1 MTIVY
6 GGHTVYGISI
16 GIILLDTKF
25 PRINGDVGN
34 STTFQFNV
42 MYTFVKNASPQR
54 VVGGDKTL
62 LEPFIEAARYLEK
75 QGVKAITTSCGFLA
89 LFQKEMA
96 HSINIPIFTSSLL
109 QVPLV
114 SNLIGREK
122 KVGILTANSD
132 TLTEKHFNAVGWSL
146 RDYNVVIHGMQKFP
160 NFSTPMLL
168 NKTVLE
174 EELIRM
180 EMVTVS
186 KLMVEEHPE
195 IGAFVFECT
204 NMPPYAKAVQQAT
217 GRPVFDIV
225 TLTNFVYH
233 AVENKAY

>member
-1 MTIVY
+1 MTIIY
-6 GGHTVYGISI
+6 GGQTVYGVPI

-25 PRINGDVGN
+25 PRINGDIGN

-62 LEPFIEAARYLEK
+62 LDPFIEAARYLEQ

-89 LFQKEMA
+89 LFQQEMA
-96 HSINIPIFTSSLL
+96 RSVNIPVFTSSLL

-132 TLTEKHFNAVGWSL
+132 TLTEELLNAVGWSS
-146 RDYNVVIHGMQKFP
+146 RDFNVVIHGMQKFP
-160 NFSTPMLL
+160 NFSKPMLL
-168 NKTVLE
+168 NKNFLDE
-174 EELIRM
+174 ERIRM
-180 EMVTVS
+180 DMVTVS
-186 KLMVEEHPE
+186 KIMIEEHPE

-217 GRPVFDIV
+217 GRPVFDVV

-233 AVENKAY
+233 AVENKT

>member
-25 PRINGDVGN
+25 PRISGDVGN

-42 MYTFVKNASPQR
+42 IYALVKNASSRR
-54 VVGGDKTL
+54 VLGGDKTL
-62 LEPFIEAARYLEK
+62 LEPFIKAARHLEK

-96 HSINIPIFTSSLL
+96 NSINIPIFTSSLL

-122 KVGILTANSD
+122 KIGILTANSD
-132 TLTEKHFNAVGWSL
+132 MLTEKHLNAAGWSP
-146 RDYNVVIHGMQKFP
+146 RDYNVVICGMQDYP

-168 NKTVLE
+168 NKTILE

-180 EMVTVS
+180 EMVPVS
-186 KLMVEEHPE
+186 KLMIEEHPE